1 MTSPV
6 EFGTSSTQVW
16 PAGTYENV
24 KVVWTGKGS
33 YATAGGCKNVLPPGV
48 TLTTDKS
55 VWDNAKSAWLA
66 GSSSTAAPASS
77 SSSTSTT
84 SATSTAPAPARTT
97 SAPGANA
104 DATAAVPTAM
114 SAKVK
119 GHRVSG
125 TLATATG
132 KRISGARVALQR
144 RTASGWTKVTSKRTG
159 DHGAVRTTVSPR
171 KATAYRWSYKGAA
184 SHPAATSRVVRVTP

>member
-1 MTSPV
+1 
-6 EFGTSSTQVW
+6 VW

-66 GSSSTAAPASS
+66 GSSTSGTTSSTTVSP
-77 SSSTSTT
+77 TSTT
-84 SATSTAPAPARTT
+84 TT
-97 SAPGANA
+97 SGSRATT
-104 DATAAVPTAM
+104 ATASVPTAVT
-114 SAKVK
+114 AKAK

-125 TLATATG
+125 TLGTASG
-132 KRISGARVALQR
+132 DRIAGARLTLQR
-144 RTASGWTKVTSKRTG
+144 RTGTSGWVKVTSRRTG
-159 DHGAVRTTVSPR
+159 DTGAVRTTVAPWR
-171 KATAYRWSYKGAA
+171 TTYYRWSYKGSTA
-184 SHPAATSRVVRVTP
+184 HPAAHSRSVRVTR